1 MSCSPKCFD
10 IMVVPMMKIW
20 SNPLGFSQ
28 LNIGKPRVALDI
40 DSDICPS
47 ARDSVIE
54 YVSQRYAYKAPY
66 WVKELSGTVCSIYT
80 EGVLAARSAIRQ
92 VGRVTSVPLYLC
104 DKVAKLVPA
113 AIGMTLKKAL
123 DEVDQLKELYE
134 QNPQV
139 KQLYDDAMLV
149 EGTPI
154 QTGVHAAGVIIA
166 DKPISEY
173 APLFWNE
180 KKNVWVIQYDMIAC
194 EGDLGL
200 LKMDFL
206 GLRNL
211 DIIMKAKK
219 FIAQRTH
226 KSIDFFELTKADDPK
241 VIAAIYG
248 KGDTD
253 GVFQFESAGMKQTL
267 QSFVPKTIDDVILLN
282 AAYRPGPMQYIPN
295 VTDVKFGR
303 KNAEYIVPEM
313 ASILDSTYG
322 SPIYQ
327 EQIQQIFHEIAGF
340 TLGQADVIRRAM
352 SKKHLDELQAA
363 KGKFV
368 EGFKARGATDE
379 GIETFWTQ
387 LLEFARYAF
396 NKSHAAAYSV
406 VSYYTAWLKFY
417 YPTEYMA
424 ALMAY
429 STREDIPLYVKDI
442 KDYGIE
448 LLGPDVNK
456 SVALTSPTREGRSIR
471 FGFDGIKD
479 MGTSAGKLVEERK
492 KRGPF
497 MSFRD
502 FIIRC
507 GIAGVDKAAIEGL
520 IKAGAMDDIVL
531 NRQEAV
537 TNAAEQLKACRD
549 ATKKLLKDKSGSTE
563 QEIYAYL
570 SDPANFHLPSGV
582 ESQDYPEDEKLHLEK
597 EYTGFYVS
605 GNPLEKH
612 KVLMQKY
619 TKTEL
624 ATVNASEKGVE
635 LAGII
640 NNFKVVKR
648 KKDGAQMCMFQ
659 LEDLTGTIDAV
670 CFPNTYERISNQL
683 SDSSIVF
690 LKGNVEIESDDEG
703 NVTSRKFIVQSGR
716 KIA

>member
-1 MSCSPKCFD
+1 M
-10 IMVVPMMKIW
+10 
-20 SNPLGFSQ
+20 
-28 LNIGKPRVALDI
+28 DI
-40 DSDICPS
+40 DSDIATS
-47 ARDSVIE
+47 IRENVID
-54 YVSQRYAYKAPY
+54 YVSQRYAYKKDY

-123 DEVDQLKELYE
+123 DEVEQLKEMY
-134 QNPQV
+134 QQDPQV

-226 KSIDFFELTKADDPK
+226 KSIDFFKLTKADDPK

-248 KGDTD
+248 RGDTD
-253 GVFQFESAGMKQTL
+253 GVFQFESAGMKQTV

-303 KNAEYIVPEM
+303 KNTEYIVQEM

-368 EGFKARGATDE
+368 EGFKSRGATDE
-379 GIETFWTQ
+379 GIETFWQQ
-387 LLEFARYAF
+387 LLEFAKYAF

-456 SVALTSPTREGRSIR
+456 SVVLTSPTRSGRSIR
-471 FGFDGIKD
+471 FGLDGIKD
-479 MGTSAGKLVEERK
+479 VGTSAGKLVGERK
-492 KRGPF
+492 IRGPYT
-497 MSFRD
+497 SFKD

-507 GIAGVDKAAIEGL
+507 SIAGIDKAAIEGL

-531 NRQEAV
+531 NRQKAV

-549 ATKKLLKDKSGSTE
+549 ATKKLLKDREDLNALMESDKASYNGEVYT
-563 QEIYAYL
+563 YL
-570 SDPANFHLPSGV
+570 SHSNEFQFPDGV
-582 ESQDYPEDEKLHLEK
+582 DSQDYLPDEKLRLEK

-605 GNPLEKH
+605 GNPLDKH
-612 KVLMQKY
+612 KELMQRY

-640 NNFKVVKR
+640 NDFKLIKR
-648 KKDGAQMCMFQ
+648 KKDGAQMCKFQ
-659 LEDLTGTIDAV
+659 LEDLTGSIDAV
-670 CFPNTYERISNQL
+670 CFPNAFERIESQL
-683 SDSSIVF
+683 SETSIVY
-690 LKGNVEIESDDEG
+690 LKGYVEVETDDEG
-703 NVTSRKFIVQSGR
+703 NVTSRQFIVQSGR